1 MKSALSLCFVAALP
15 VLAQQAVDVSSF
27 PVVTLEGWGRI
38 TLPVPPGYEAACFK
52 GEDYFLFSLA
62 KPKQKPALEIYNGFT
77 PAVTEEGERC
87 YAEIAG
93 KRRKGVITAQEEGG
107 TTHEFLLEETPAGSS
122 YLVTLP
128 GSEDSALMTAVL
140 AAMRF
145 VDTGADASKV
155 RLTAETPSDA
165 PGVPRTFRCK
175 GAFSLTVPPDL
186 RVVENKTADDYQF
199 HFMTPKGDLALYI
212 YCGYAPTI
220 QTGGESCTAV
230 IAGNRTEGNKL
241 TGTAEPSSAVGGS
254 APKKMPTKGEE
265 YVLPGGAEGALY
277 HIIIPEGP
285 YQKRLLPALA
295 AMQMSGGSPL
305 PAAAQEQSN
314 ALRESAES
322 CVRNA
327 NLILAKVKDRA
338 SADAAVAELRPLAD
352 TMQANDKAAAA
363 LQRRYGRALH
373 AYLHAPDKPDS
384 ELSPSTKSRK
394 AEPENEIQRVHGE
407 DCYGSAAL
415 DDLLMRFMGIE
426 ND

>member
-1 MKSALSLCFVAALP
+1 MKSALSLCFVATLP

-27 PVVTLEGWGRI
+27 PVVTLEGWSRI

-52 GEDYFLFSLA
+52 GEDYFIFSLS

-107 TTHEFLLEETPAGSS
+107 TAHEFLLSETAAGSS

-145 VDTGADASKV
+145 VDAPT
-155 RLTAETPSDA
+155 TAAPAAAPEQPSNA
-165 PGVPRTFRCK
+165 PGEPRTFRCK
-175 GAFSLTVPPDL
+175 GAFSLTVPTDL

-230 IAGNRTEGNKL
+230 IAGHRTEGNKL

-277 HIIIPEGP
+277 HIILPEGP
-285 YQKRLLPALA
+285 YQQRLMAALA
-295 AMQMSGGSPL
+295 SMQMSGGSPL
-305 PAAAQEQSN
+305 PAAAQEQST

-373 AYLHAPDKPDS
+373 AYLHAPDKPDR
-384 ELSPSTKSRK
+384 ELSPTTPSRK
-394 AEPENEIQRVHGE
+394 TEPENEIQRVHGE
-407 DCYGSAAL
+407 DCYGSEAL

>member
-1 MKSALSLCFVAALP
+1 MKSALPLCLVAALP
-15 VLAQQAVDVSSF
+15 VLAQQAADVSAF
-27 PVVTLEGWGRI
+27 PVVTLEGWGSF
-38 TLPVPPGYEAACFK
+38 TLPVPPGYEAVCFK
-52 GEDYFLFSLA
+52 GEDYFIFSLA
-62 KPKQKPALEIYNGFT
+62 KPKQKAALEIYNGFT
-77 PAVTEEGERC
+77 PPATEGGERC

-93 KRRKGVITAQEEGG
+93 KRRRGSVILQEDGG
-107 TTHEFLLEETPAGSS
+107 TAHEFLLNETPAGSS

-128 GSEDSALMTAVL
+128 GGEDSGLMTAVL
-140 AAMRF
+140 AAMRLT
-145 VDTGADASKV
+145 DTPAPKASTSGAHEQPSEDA
-155 RLTAETPSDA
+155 
-165 PGVPRTFRCK
+165 GVPRTFRCK
-175 GAFSLTVPPDL
+175 GAFSLTLPPDL

-199 HFMTPKGDLALYI
+199 HFMTPKGNLALYI

-220 QTGGESCTAV
+220 QTGGESCSAV
-230 IAGNRTEGNKL
+230 IAGKRTEGNKL

-254 APKKMPTKGEE
+254 APKKMPTEGEE

-277 HIIIPEGP
+277 HIIIPEGS
-285 YQKRLLPALA
+285 YQQRLMAALA
-295 AMQMSGGSPL
+295 SMQMSGGSPL
-305 PAAAQEQSN
+305 PESAQQQSN
-314 ALRESAES
+314 ALRESAEA
-322 CVRNA
+322 CVRQA

-384 ELSPSTKSRK
+384 ELSPATKNSK
-394 AEPENEIQRVHGE
+394 TEPENEIQRVHGE
-407 DCYGSAAL
+407 DCYGSTAL

>member
-1 MKSALSLCFVAALP
+1 MKSAFSLCLVAALP
-15 VLAQQAVDVSSF
+15 LCAQQAVDVSAF
-27 PVVTLEGWGRI
+27 PVVTLEGWGRLM
-38 TLPVPPGYEAACFK
+38 LPVPPGYEAICFK
-52 GEDYFLFSLA
+52 GEDHFLFSLA
-62 KPKQKPALEIYNGFT
+62 KPKEKAALEIYNGYA
-77 PAVTEEGERC
+77 PAVSEDGERC
-87 YAEIAG
+87 YTEIAG
-93 KRRKGVITAQEEGG
+93 KRRKGVSIPQEDGG
-107 TTHEFLLEETPAGSS
+107 TVHEFLLSETPAGSS
-122 YLVTLP
+122 YLVSLP
-128 GSEDSALMTAVL
+128 SGPDTGLMTAVL
-140 AAMRF
+140 AAMRLL
-145 VDTGADASKV
+145 DTQ
-155 RLTAETPSDA
+155 TAAPTTSLREQPSDA
-165 PGVPRTFRCK
+165 PDELRTFRCK
-175 GAFSLTVPPDL
+175 GAFSLTVPADL

-254 APKKMPTKGEE
+254 APKKMPTRGEE

-285 YQKRLLPALA
+285 YQPRLTAALA

-305 PAAAQEQSN
+305 PAAAQEQSA
-314 ALRESAES
+314 ALRESAEA

-327 NLILAKVKDRA
+327 NIILAKVKDRA
-338 SADAAVAELRPLAD
+338 SADAAVAELQPLAD

-363 LQRRYGRALH
+363 LQKRYGRALH

-384 ELSPSTKSRK
+384 ELSPTTPTRK
-394 AEPENEIQRVHGE
+394 TEPENEIQRVHGE
-407 DCYGSAAL
+407 DCYGSEAL
-415 DDLLMRFMGIE
+415 DNLLMRFMGIE